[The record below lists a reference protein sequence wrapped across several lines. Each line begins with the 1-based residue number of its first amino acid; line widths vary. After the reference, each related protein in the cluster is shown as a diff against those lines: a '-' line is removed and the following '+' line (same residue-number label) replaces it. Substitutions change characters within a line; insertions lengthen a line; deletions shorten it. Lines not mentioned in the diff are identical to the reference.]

1 MQRHLGE
8 PRISILMLDAPI
20 SYGADKLEWLALS
33 PNKMLV
39 TVKQW
44 GDRHQPQ
51 GVLLNKIK
59 ILMFV
64 VIIDFLY
71 KY

>member
-20 SYGADKLEWLALS
+20 SYGANKLEWLALS

-39 TVKQW
+39 NVK
-44 GDRHQPQ
+44 
-51 GVLLNKIK
+51 
-59 ILMFV
+59 
-64 VIIDFLY
+64 
-71 KY
+71 